1 MMKKILTIKI
11 LFLLFFQSEVF
22 GQNQRVL
29 LLGDC
34 NDDSVSEMLKY
45 TQQTAK
51 IFFSTDKSGS
61 ILEKDI
67 SSYPII
73 MICSNDYLKLKN
85 NELSI
90 LQNHLKQ
97 GGLLIMDNI
106 SSEYTFSIFLNN
118 ILPEFS
124 TKSLTLSMLIPKN
137 PYKINFDD
145 IDVKFDAVFINN
157 RLSVLAV
164 KESSLLDK
172 WIAQDEKFLKIGSSI
187 IINNL
192 TN

>member
-1 MMKKILTIKI
+1 MKKILTIKI

-61 ILEKDI
+61 ISEQDI

-124 TKSLTLSMLIPKN
+124 KKSLTLSMLIPKN

>member
-1 MMKKILTIKI
+1 MKKILTIKI
-11 LFLLFFQSEVF
+11 LLLLSFQSVVF
-22 GQNQRVL
+22 AQNQRVL

-51 IFFSTDKSGS
+51 IFFTTYKSRS
-61 ILEKDI
+61 ISEQDI

-73 MICSNDYLKLKN
+73 IICNNDYLKLKN

-124 TKSLTLSMLIPKN
+124 KKSLTLSTLIPKN

-145 IDVKFDAVFINN
+145 IDIKFDAVFINN

-164 KESSLLDK
+164 KEISLLDK
-172 WIAQDEKFLKIGSSI
+172 WIIQDEKFLKIGSSI
-187 IINNL
+187 IISNL

>member
-61 ILEKDI
+61 ISEQDI

-124 TKSLTLSMLIPKN
+124 KKSLTLSTLIPKN

-145 IDVKFDAVFINN
+145 IDIKFDAVFINN

-164 KESSLLDK
+164 KEISLLDK
-172 WIAQDEKFLKIGSSI
+172 WIIQDEKFLKIGSSI
-187 IINNL
+187 IISNL